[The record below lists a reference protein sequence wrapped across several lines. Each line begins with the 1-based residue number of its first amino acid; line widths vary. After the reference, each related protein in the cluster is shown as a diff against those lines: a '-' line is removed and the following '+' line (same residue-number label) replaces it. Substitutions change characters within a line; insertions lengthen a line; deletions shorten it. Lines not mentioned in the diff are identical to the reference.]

1 MHGRIRILPF
11 IILGIICLLALYAF
25 NGFEQ
30 VVSAYSDGMQQTI
43 YTIFYGLFALSFSSL
58 ILVFLGGNTI
68 SKALRNFFFAFVFIQ
83 LFSLLLFDIFV
94 LLDDIR
100 RLGYLIFQADDLSRS
115 NALISLGLFI
125 TTLPPFL
132 FITGMILGPHRYK
145 IHEVTVAIDKLPA
158 AFENFKIVQ
167 ISDIHSGSF
176 YNKKGVQKGVN
187 LVNAQKADVV
197 FFTGDLVNDD
207 ATEMKPF
214 QAIFSQIEAPH
225 GVYSILGNHDYGDYV
240 QWPSKEAKAQNL
252 ENLKTVH
259 SDMGWR
265 LLLDEHVYLV
275 KDGEK
280 IALIGVQNWGKG
292 FHQVGDLKKAYA
304 GIDDSVKLLLSHDP
318 THWDEEVTKSYPD
331 IQVTFSGHTHGA
343 QMGFEIGKY
352 RWSPIQLRYKKWAG
366 LYEVRDQKLYINR
379 GFGFLGYPGRLGIWP
394 EISVI
399 RLKAK

>member
-11 IILGIICLLALYAF
+11 IILGIICLLALYAYH
-25 NGFEQ
+25 GFEQ
-30 VVSAYSDGMQQTI
+30 VVSTYSVGMQQTI
-43 YTIFYGLFALSFSSL
+43 YGIFYGLFVLSFSSL
-58 ILVFLGGNTI
+58 ILVFFGGNTI

-100 RLGYLIFQADDLSRS
+100 RLGYLIFQVDDLTRS
-115 NALISLGLFI
+115 NALISIGLFI

-132 FITGMILGPHRYK
+132 FIAGMILGPHRYK
-145 IHEVTVAIDKLPA
+145 IHEVTIVINKLPA

-176 YNKKGVQKGVN
+176 YNKRGVQKGVN

-207 ATEMKPF
+207 ATEMKLF
-214 QAIFSQIEAPH
+214 QAIFSQIGAPL
-225 GVYSILGNHDYGDYV
+225 GVFSILGNHDYGDYV

-265 LLLDEHVYLV
+265 LLLDEHVYLE
-275 KDGEK
+275 KESEK

-318 THWDEEVTKSYPD
+318 THWDEEVTKSYSD

-366 LYEVRDQKLYINR
+366 LYETGDQKLYINR

>member
-11 IILGIICLLALYAF
+11 IILGIICLLALYAYH
-25 NGFEQ
+25 GFEH
-30 VVSAYSDGMQQTI
+30 VVSTYSVGMQQTI
-43 YTIFYGLFALSFSSL
+43 YGIFYGLFVLSFSSL
-58 ILVFLGGNTI
+58 ILVFFGGNTI

-100 RLGYLIFQADDLSRS
+100 RLGYLIFQVDDLTRS
-115 NALISLGLFI
+115 NALISIGLFI

-132 FITGMILGPHRYK
+132 FIAGMILGPHRYK
-145 IHEVTVAIDKLPA
+145 IHEVTIAINKLPV

-187 LVNAQKADVV
+187 LVNAQEADVV

-214 QAIFSQIEAPH
+214 QAIFSQIDAPH
-225 GVYSILGNHDYGDYV
+225 GVFSILGNHDYGDYV

-265 LLLDEHVYLV
+265 LLLDEHVYLE
-275 KDGEK
+275 KESEK

-318 THWDEEVTKSYPD
+318 THWDEEVTKSYSD

-366 LYEVRDQKLYINR
+366 LYETGDQKLYINR